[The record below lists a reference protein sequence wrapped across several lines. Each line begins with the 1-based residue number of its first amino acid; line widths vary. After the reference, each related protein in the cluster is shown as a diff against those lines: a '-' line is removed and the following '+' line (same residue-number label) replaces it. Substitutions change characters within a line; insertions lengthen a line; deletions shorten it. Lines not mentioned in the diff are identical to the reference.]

1 MRPASLSAQLRR
13 RVTVV
18 VAVLA
23 LLISAGTIVAAGV
36 IMYEQLDK
44 QMDNTTALQVRET
57 GQQNGRPKGILAPG
71 TPPGT
76 VVVLRSS
83 SGVSVASKI
92 GHGEYDTV
100 SVEAINALLKVATDG
115 QKHTV
120 DVPDL
125 GQYRAVAQYNRD
137 HELMV
142 LALPLETVN
151 TTIVRLSLLAVALGV
166 AAVVAAAFATRAV
179 ANAATKPL
187 RSLSATASTVSQLDL
202 DRGEVN
208 VPAVPAPAL
217 SPEHEV
223 AQGRRAR

>member
-13 RVTVV
+13 RVTAV

-23 LLISAGTIVAAGV
+23 LLISAGTIIAAGV

-44 QMDNTTALQVRET
+44 QVDNAKALQARET
-57 GQQNGRPKGILAPG
+57 GQQDGRPKGILAPG

-76 VVVLRSS
+76 IVVLRSS

-92 GHGEYDTV
+92 GHGEYDNV
-100 SVEAINALLKVATDG
+100 SAEAINALLKVNTDG

-137 HELMV
+137 GELMV

-151 TTIVRLSLLAVALGV
+151 TTIVRLTLLAVALGV
-166 AAVVAAAFATRAV
+166 AG
-179 ANAATKPL
+179 
-187 RSLSATASTVSQLDL
+187 
-202 DRGEVN
+202 GEGLGGGDGS
-208 VPAVPAPAL
+208 PAVGLSVAVLLVITHPA
-217 SPEHEV
+217 
-223 AQGRRAR
+223 AQFGLEGVVLHL